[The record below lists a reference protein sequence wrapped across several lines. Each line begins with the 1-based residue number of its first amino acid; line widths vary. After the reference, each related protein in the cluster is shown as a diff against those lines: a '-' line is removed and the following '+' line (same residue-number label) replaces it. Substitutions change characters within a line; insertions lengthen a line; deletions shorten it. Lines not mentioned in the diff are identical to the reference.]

1 MAGPDAGMTMTDGAV
16 DRISRDITDR
26 ARGGAAAWDA
36 VPGFTGAAAG
46 AAFADRGARLAA
58 VVDRL
63 RDAGHGTYRH
73 LDGFSPAV
81 AGQFGVLGDVD
92 GESSESIDRIGG
104 TR

>member
-1 MAGPDAGMTMTDGAV
+1 MAAQLEAPRLDDG
-16 DRISRDITDR
+16 R
-26 ARGGAAAWDA
+26 
-36 VPGFTGAAAG
+36 PQ
-46 AAFADRGARLAA
+46 ARLAA
-58 VVDRL
+58 AVDRL